1 MRGRRAN
8 RLRPPAPDGM
18 IRHEPKGLK
27 ARGGIVG
34 DVQILAG
41 RYRLERFL
49 GQGGMGRVYEAQDI
63 ALDRLVAVKLLSGYA
78 TENPSADDRFR
89 REAQAAA
96 RISSRN
102 AVVVYDVGV
111 EGGQPYLVMER
122 LDGVALN
129 RILTASAGPLPEDV
143 VRAVVWGMCAGLA
156 AAHDVGIVHR
166 DVKPGNVFLCRDG
179 RVVLVD
185 FGIARLIEAGMLT
198 QPDMLVGTPLYMA
211 PEAVRGLSVGPQADL
226 YSLGCVMYRML
237 SGEEP
242 FAGGDGSAYGIL
254 FAKVNQPPPTLRD
267 RWGVNPELA
276 SMVDRLLEREP
287 QLRPSGANEVAL
299 RLGAPER
306 VEEVVADL
314 VADHLCESAAEWAR
328 TTPEPAT
335 STTLHL
341 FAPRRPE
348 GAFGPPPPS
357 PPSPSEREHSSLQ
370 PLFGAYDYESSRPS
384 LVNRTHT
391 LMREGLAPEAVE
403 AKHREAVNM
412 VTRGKYSDALDL
424 HGYLIQQRT
433 ADLGEMHPVTLVN
446 HFWAAV
452 CLARLGVAPEAL
464 NRLSMINDACSPGHP
479 GV

>member
-1 MRGRRAN
+1 M
-8 RLRPPAPDGM
+8 
-18 IRHEPKGLK
+18 
-27 ARGGIVG
+27 G
-34 DVQILAG
+34 DVQVLAG

-49 GQGGMGRVYEAQDI
+49 GQGGMGRVYEAWDT
-63 ALDRLVAVKLLSGYA
+63 ALDRSVAVKLLSGWA
-78 TENPSADDRFR
+78 AESPSAVDRFR

-122 LDGVALN
+122 LDGVPLN
-129 RILTASAGPLPEDV
+129 RILRASAGPLPDDV

-156 AAHDVGIVHR
+156 AAHQVGIVHR

-185 FGIARLIEAGMLT
+185 FGIARLIESGMLP
-198 QPDMLVGTPLYMA
+198 QADMFVGTPVYMA
-211 PEAVRGLSVGPQADL
+211 PEAVRGLTVGPQADL
-226 YSLGCVMYRML
+226 YGLGCVMYRML

-242 FAGGDGSAYGIL
+242 FTGGDDSTNEIF
-254 FAKVNQPPPTLRD
+254 FAKVNQPPPTLRG
-267 RWGVNPELA
+267 RWDVDAELA
-276 SMVDRLLEREP
+276 GIVDRLLEREP
-287 QLRPSGANEVAL
+287 HLRPSAADEIAVYL
-299 RLGAPER
+299 STPER
-306 VEEVVADL
+306 VEDVVSDL
-314 VADHLCESAAEWAR
+314 VAGHLRESATEWAR

-335 STTLHL
+335 ATTLHL
-341 FAPRRPE
+341 LAQPRRPE
-348 GAFGPPPPS
+348 STFGPPP
-357 PPSPSEREHSSLQ
+357 SPSSPVASEDATASILVAPHFDEYDDDASLRN
-370 PLFGAYDYESSRPS
+370 L
-384 LVNRTHT
+384 THR
-391 LMREGLAPEAVE
+391 LMREGLSPEAVE

-412 VTRGKYSDALDL
+412 VSRGKYSEALKE
-424 HGYLIQQRT
+424 HGFLILQRT
-433 ADLGEMHPVTLVN
+433 ADLGENHPVTLVN

>member
-1 MRGRRAN
+1 MGEVR
-8 RLRPPAPDGM
+8 
-18 IRHEPKGLK
+18 
-27 ARGGIVG
+27 
-34 DVQILAG
+34 ILAG

-49 GQGGMGRVYEAQDI
+49 GQGGMGRVYEARDI
-63 ALDRLVAVKLLSGYA
+63 ALDRSVAVKLLSGYA
-78 TENPSADDRFR
+78 AENPSAAERFR

-102 AVVVYDVGV
+102 AVVVYDVGI

-129 RILTASAGPLPEDV
+129 RVLTASGGPLSEEV
-143 VRAVVWGMCAGLA
+143 VRAVVWGMCAGLR

-185 FGIARLIEAGMLT
+185 FGIARLVEAGMLT
-198 QPDMLVGTPLYMA
+198 QADMLVGTPLYMA
-211 PEAVRGLSVGPQADL
+211 PEAVRGLTVGPQADL
-226 YSLGCVMYRML
+226 YGLGCVMYRML

-254 FAKVNQPPPTLRD
+254 FAKVAQPPPTLRD
-267 RWGVNPELA
+267 RRDVDSELA
-276 SMVDRLLEREP
+276 SMVDRLLERDP

-299 RLGAPER
+299 GLGTPER
-306 VEEVVADL
+306 VEGVVAEL
-314 VADHLCESAAEWAR
+314 VAGHLRESAAEWAR

-341 FAPRRPE
+341 LAPPRPG
-348 GAFGPPPPS
+348 GAFGPPPP
-357 PPSPSEREHSSLQ
+357 PSPTSPVERELPSLR
-370 PLFGAYDYESSRPS
+370 PILGEYDYQSSGPS
-384 LVNRTHT
+384 LINRTHT
-391 LMREGLAPEAVE
+391 LMREGLTPEAVE
-403 AKHREAVNM
+403 AKHREAVRM
-412 VTRGKYSDALDL
+412 VSRGKYSDALDL

-479 GV
+479 GVLHGPSS